1 MTKQTDRLTPGQY
14 TALTNLHHSA
24 STTSLFFAS
33 VDYETSIQL
42 LTDRWVRITEE
53 GFVYLTQAGDKAR
66 IAESDT
72 RFEEDTR
79 PNDLV
84 EAFLAVARQEFDRRR
99 AIVAAVLATAGV
111 VTGPQLAATAFQD
124 YLASTVVEALWNAG
138 EFSRRALLAKEATE

>member
-99 AIVAAVLATAGV
+99 AIVAAVLAPA

-138 EFSRRALLAKEATE
+138 EFSRRALLAKEA

>member
-72 RFEEDTR
+72 RFEEETR
-79 PNDLV
+79 PTFEEDSRTNGRFRPINWRNNATPILYCATHNSLV
-84 EAFLAVARQEFDRRR
+84 QQHDC
-99 AIVAAVLATAGV
+99 IWGPHCIWGPPAGPKCTLHEV
-111 VTGPQLAATAFQD
+111 G
-124 YLASTVVEALWNAG
+124 YL
-138 EFSRRALLAKEATE
+138 K